1 MLKVFF
7 KIQIHN
13 DVRTIFFFRS
23 IVKRS
28 NEWRSTTLRSN
39 VCAINFCEI
48 KCSMIKKESLLFR
61 YLSHF
66 EFLVHS
72 HSRIKVVIFSYL
84 QYQFSDY
91 HKQRKVT
98 GFCLLVLN
106 QSLLTII
113 KYPIKIDGL
122 TSKKSCIRKLK
133 QNCKYIN
140 FKLNFLMGLWTES
153 IWIWITTWS

>member
-1 MLKVFF
+1 MSGQL
-7 KIQIHN
+7 
-13 DVRTIFFFRS
+13 FFFDQLLRDQTSGDQLLGGQTFMRS
-23 IVKRS
+23 IS
-28 NEWRSTTLRSN
+28 GRSN
-39 VCAINFCEI
+39 VR
-48 KCSMIKKESLLFR
+48 SMIKKESLLFR

-113 KYPIKIDGL
+113 KYPIKIDSL
-122 TSKKSCIRKLK
+122 TSKKVV
-133 QNCKYIN
+133 
-140 FKLNFLMGLWTES
+140 FES
-153 IWIWITTWS
+153 